1 MYICPA
7 GKILKTTGKPV
18 SDGQTLLYL
27 ARTRDCRGCLL
38 KSQCC
43 PKEPTTRMAR
53 QYIET

>member
-1 MYICPA
+1 MYIRPA